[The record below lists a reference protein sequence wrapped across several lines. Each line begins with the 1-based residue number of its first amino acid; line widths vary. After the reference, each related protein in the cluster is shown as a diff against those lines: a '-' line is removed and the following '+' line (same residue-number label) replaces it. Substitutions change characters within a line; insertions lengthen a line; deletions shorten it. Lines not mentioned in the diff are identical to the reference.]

1 MFSRCLLW
9 DLQTVVPRNVECF
22 QLHSLKSTHRQFW
35 LSARSHC
42 SDLECIHNIFLLFA
56 RRKMVLVIVSCWL
69 APLQSRSKWVLF
81 SFRSCESDAFP
92 PCLGITAKHMHWN
105 PSWSSVCQM
114 IILLQ
119 RVCPG
124 LLYLFFSFCHL
135 SVCPLWWEH
144 RHWWCWKKAQVCIE
158 ARLAILGLVNDHK
171 LLQRKAVPQ
180 APVTSAQCCLSCC
193 STNELWPNSVVP
205 CVFSTVY
212 SFFFLVDCFI
222 VWCAVAVC
230 HTFVTGLEEVFH
242 LFA

>member
-9 DLQTVVPRNVECF
+9 DLRTVVPRNFECF

-35 LSARSHC
+35 LSARSYC

-56 RRKMVLVIVSCWL
+56 RQKMVLVIVSCWL

-81 SFRSCESDAFP
+81 SFQSCESDALP

-124 LLYLFFSFCHL
+124 LLYLFFL
-135 SVCPLWWEH
+135 
-144 RHWWCWKKAQVCIE
+144 
-158 ARLAILGLVNDHK
+158 
-171 LLQRKAVPQ
+171 
-180 APVTSAQCCLSCC
+180 
-193 STNELWPNSVVP
+193 
-205 CVFSTVY
+205 
-212 SFFFLVDCFI
+212 
-222 VWCAVAVC
+222 
-230 HTFVTGLEEVFH
+230 FVTLVYVHCDGNIGIDDFGRRH
-242 LFA
+242 NMYWS

>member
-1 MFSRCLLW
+1 MPSFIVSWEIDSLVIGNSLAENAIRIIAVENPLGMSLFWCSIDVCCGISGLLFPGILSVFSY
-9 DLQTVVPRNVECF
+9 TA
-22 QLHSLKSTHRQFW
+22 SKSTHRQFW

-56 RRKMVLVIVSCWL
+56 RQKMVLVIVSCWL

-124 LLYLFFSFCHL
+124 LLYLFFL
-135 SVCPLWWEH
+135 
-144 RHWWCWKKAQVCIE
+144 
-158 ARLAILGLVNDHK
+158 
-171 LLQRKAVPQ
+171 
-180 APVTSAQCCLSCC
+180 
-193 STNELWPNSVVP
+193 
-205 CVFSTVY
+205 
-212 SFFFLVDCFI
+212 
-222 VWCAVAVC
+222 
-230 HTFVTGLEEVFH
+230 FVTLVYVHCDGNIGIDDVGRRH
-242 LFA
+242 NMYWS